1 MIHSD
6 VYKSIRDRLWDAGI
20 GIKHIDIWMGQ
31 PERYQQEEVMP
42 FDRPAAFIEF
52 GTSQAKLLGNRRYE
66 LLYNIN
72 IHLLQDIISETSRL
86 ENDSPEFEVDFA
98 FARLELIDLIVYH
111 LTEYANSAVGM
122 GAMQWSGC
130 AINNEDLPMTHDVIT
145 FTVRLVSDVAKKELI
160 KVKPQSIVTA
170 SFNQ

>member
-20 GIKHIDIWMGQ
+20 GIKHIDIWMDQ
-31 PERYQQEEVMP
+31 PGRYQQEEVMP

-52 GTSQAKLLGNRRYE
+52 GTAQAKLLGNRRYE

-72 IHLLQDIISETSRL
+72 IHLLQDIVSETARM
-86 ENDSPEFEVDFA
+86 EGGSPEFEVDFA
-98 FARLELIDLIVYH
+98 FTRLELIDLIVYH
-111 LTEYANSAVGM
+111 LTEYSNSAVGM

-130 AINNEDLPMTHDVIT
+130 AINSEDMPLTHDVIT
-145 FTVRLVSDVAKKELI
+145 FTVRLVSDVAKKVLGN
-160 KVKPQSIVTA
+160 VKPQPVVTA
-170 SFNQ
+170 SFVQ